1 MNNEDKKTK
10 CECAKLDL
18 LLVCKHC
25 DEDGDCNEN
34 RYRLYYR
41 RKPRPGKPSF
51 IWAQFYKPSGSL
63 DLDSRF
69 STGTTNL
76 ADARKKAV
84 EVRSR
89 FLAESGLVRTA
100 KFKSLSYLMERW
112 IADDTFHKSHNELT
126 TYKAFHRAYV
136 GTIGYRYEKVSELT
150 PDKLLKMVCNR
161 VLRSQ
166 RAGNLNRAKDD
177 GQIKSHTLLREMT
190 TLKSVYTYGVKRN
203 LVLAS
208 PGFILPDSRDF
219 ARTTYPGSE
228 FINPSG
234 RSDTNVFRP
243 SYDYVEKFLFLVEA
257 IADLLFL
264 EKSFSTNGR
273 YGKTVRANALAVSR
287 GLFAAVMT
295 LGSGVRSQE
304 LDKLSYGDF
313 KWSVGA
319 KEVKCRVDTTRVGKN
334 EKQVNHL
341 ELAFYAPL
349 AWKLY
354 SALKQ
359 NFERVNKV
367 EAADN
372 HLLFYKGR
380 IGESITSTGKVPV
393 ALQKA
398 LAVLDIPQKV
408 QNDRGTQSAITI
420 TSLRHYFISDLILRK
435 GIPIDTVALI
445 AGTSRKMIKDHYL
458 DESEDDVSRIWDSIR
473 SLG

>member
-1 MNNEDKKTK
+1 M
-10 CECAKLDL
+10 
-18 LLVCKHC
+18 
-25 DEDGDCNEN
+25 
-34 RYRLYYR
+34 
-41 RKPRPGKPSF
+41 
-51 IWAQFYKPSGSL
+51 
-63 DLDSRF
+63 
-69 STGTTNL
+69 
-76 ADARKKAV
+76 
-84 EVRSR
+84 
-89 FLAESGLVRTA
+89 
-100 KFKSLSYLMERW
+100 
-112 IADDTFHKSHNELT
+112 
-126 TYKAFHRAYV
+126 
-136 GTIGYRYEKVSELT
+136 
-150 PDKLLKMVCNR
+150 
-161 VLRSQ
+161 
-166 RAGNLNRAKDD
+166 
-177 GQIKSHTLLREMT
+177 
-190 TLKSVYTYGVKRN
+190 
-203 LVLAS
+203 
-208 PGFILPDSRDF
+208 
-219 ARTTYPGSE
+219 
-228 FINPSG
+228 
-234 RSDTNVFRP
+234 
-243 SYDYVEKFLFLVEA
+243 
-257 IADLLFL
+257 